1 MPIDAT
7 CPTCGRELY
16 LKDELAGR
24 QIRCPQ
30 CQGVLTVPAPEYSA
44 PWAQPIE
51 PPPPEVEGL
60 SATPQ
65 PGPVADPY
73 SERLDEPGPT
83 PEPQP
88 EEPRPRPRVPE
99 REGGPVNAGL
109 GGGILM
115 IVLAAIIFGGGLAL
129 DVRIIRLPII
139 LVIAGVAAIFRG
151 LAGKRE
157 D

>member
-30 CQGVLTVPAPEYSA
+30 CQGVLSVPEPEYSA
-44 PWAQPIE
+44 PLAEPIE
-51 PPPPEVEGL
+51 PPPPDVEGI
-60 SATPQ
+60 STTPQ
-65 PGPVADPY
+65 PEPVADPY
-73 SERLDEPGPT
+73 ADRLDEPKPIL
-83 PEPQP
+83 EPQR
-88 EEPRPRPRVPE
+88 EAPRPRPIAAE
-99 REGGPVNAGL
+99 REAGPVNAGV

-115 IVLAAIIFGGGLAL
+115 IVLAVIIFGGGLAL
-129 DVRIIRLPII
+129 DVWIIRLPIF